1 MANVIELVGSGERA
15 VPEECHVMSQN
26 NGWPALIRSILI
38 KQTGMA
44 LRKLTVHSVCR
55 GSGLITNNM
64 LHINHESIWLISQL
78 Y

>member
-44 LRKLTVHSVCR
+44 LSKIRGHSACR
-55 GSGLITNNM
+55 GSD
-64 LHINHESIWLISQL
+64 
-78 Y
+78 

>member
-26 NGWPALIRSILI
+26 NGWTALIRSILI

-44 LRKLTVHSVCR
+44 PSKIRGHSACM
-55 GSGLITNNM
+55 GSD
-64 LHINHESIWLISQL
+64 Q
-78 Y
+78 

>member
-1 MANVIELVGSGERA
+1 MAKVIELVGSGERA

-44 LRKLTVHSVCR
+44 LSKIRGHSACR
-55 GSGLITNNM
+55 GSD
-64 LHINHESIWLISQL
+64 
-78 Y
+78 